1 MERYYQALMAEME
14 IFWQQYPKCSIDTLY
29 IGGGTPST
37 WPDRLL
43 LDMSGKMRSVF
54 CMDQL
59 REVTIEVNP
68 GVVRTEQVKLWRKC
82 GINRLSMGVQYTD
95 PAVLAALN
103 RFQSVEDVYSL
114 LAIACKEFDNISV
127 DLMLGLPG
135 IDKEGWYRFVQEVV
149 TWPITHISLYCL
161 MVHEHTPLYYKAE
174 RGEIALPDESVI
186 ADLYCWSVDFLAKH
200 GFMQYE
206 VSNFALQGFE
216 SRHNT
221 VYWNRMPYKGFGLG
235 ASSFDGEKR
244 SMNEHNLMRYMTTIE
259 QGGDPIIFTEQL
271 DAEDERLEK
280 IMLGLRRTIGI
291 RYELLLDGL
300 SIHKQQ
306 VIEAKI
312 RKFCDAGLMR
322 IDEDTIKLTTT
333 GFVLEQEIIAELA

>member
-1 MERYYQALMAEME
+1 
-14 IFWQQYPKCSIDTLY
+14 
-29 IGGGTPST
+29 
-37 WPDRLL
+37 
-43 LDMSGKMRSVF
+43 
-54 CMDQL
+54 
-59 REVTIEVNP
+59 
-68 GVVRTEQVKLWRKC
+68 
-82 GINRLSMGVQYTD
+82 
-95 PAVLAALN
+95 
-103 RFQSVEDVYSL
+103 
-114 LAIACKEFDNISV
+114 
-127 DLMLGLPG
+127 
-135 IDKEGWYRFVQEVV
+135 
-149 TWPITHISLYCL
+149 
-161 MVHEHTPLYYKAE
+161 
-174 RGEIALPDESVI
+174 
-186 ADLYCWSVDFLAKH
+186 
-200 GFMQYE
+200 MQYE

-300 SIHKQQ
+300 SIH
-306 VIEAKI
+306 IEAKI